1 MAKKSSVSKS
11 TKSNSKAKDIR
22 FIRLTNGEDIVAE
35 VLDIANGRIVI
46 DSPLKILYTPSLNK
60 GYLSISLMQWVFT
73 RISKQQK
80 FDMDMVNVLIISE
93 PEQSLIEH
101 YNESMDTFDNKNDED
116 EDEEDDI
123 DFSTLEG
130 DEGIEM
136 LKNLMDKIKGGK
148 GRLH

>member
-11 TKSNSKAKDIR
+11 TRSNSKAKDIR

-35 VLDIANGRIVI
+35 VLDVSNGKIVFNN
-46 DSPLKILYTPSLNK
+46 PLKILYTPSLNT

-80 FDMDMVNVLIISE
+80 FDMDLVNVLVMTD
-93 PEQSLIEH
+93 PEDNLKSH
-101 YNESMDTFDNKNDED
+101 YNESLNTFDKENDED
-116 EDEEDDI
+116 EDDI

>member
-1 MAKKSSVSKS
+1 MAKKSLVSKS
-11 TKSNSKAKDIR
+11 TRSNSKGNDIR

-35 VLDIANGRIVI
+35 VVRISNGRIVI
-46 DSPLKILYTPSLNK
+46 NNPLKILYTPSLNT
-60 GYLSISLMQWVFT
+60 GYLSISLMQWIFT

-80 FDMDMVNVLIISE
+80 FDMDLANVLVMTD
-93 PEQSLIEH
+93 PEDNLKSH
-101 YNESMDTFDNKNDED
+101 YNESLNTFDKEN
-116 EDEEDDI
+116 DEEDDDEI

>member
-11 TKSNSKAKDIR
+11 TRSNSKAKDIR

-35 VLDIANGRIVI
+35 VLDVANGKIVFNN
-46 DSPLKILYTPSLNK
+46 PLKILYTPSLNT
-60 GYLSISLMQWVFT
+60 GYLSISLMQWVFS

-80 FDMDMVNVLIISE
+80 FDMDLTNVLVMTD
-93 PEQSLIEH
+93 PEDNLKSH
-101 YNESMDTFDNKNDED
+101 YNDSLSTFDKENDD
-116 EDEEDDI
+116 EDEEDI

>member
-1 MAKKSSVSKS
+1 MAKMP
-11 TKSNSKAKDIR
+11 TRSNSKVKDIR

-35 VLDIANGRIVI
+35 VLDVANGIIVVNN
-46 DSPLKILYTPSLNK
+46 PLKVLYTPSMNT

-73 RISKQQK
+73 RISKQQT
-80 FDMDMVNVLIISE
+80 FDMNLTNVLIMTDAEDALKS
-93 PEQSLIEH
+93 H
-101 YNESMDTFDNKNDED
+101 YEESMDKFDKAKDD
-116 EDEEDDI
+116 DEEDDI

-136 LKNLMDKIKGGK
+136 LKNLMDKIKGDK

>member
-1 MAKKSSVSKS
+1 MAKKSLVSKS
-11 TKSNSKAKDIR
+11 TRSNSKAKDIR

-35 VLDIANGRIVI
+35 VQNVANGRIVVNN
-46 DSPLKILYTPSLNK
+46 PLKVLYTPSMNT

-73 RISKQQK
+73 RISKQQT
-80 FDMDMVNVLIISE
+80 FDMDLTNVLIMTDAEDDLKS
-93 PEQSLIEH
+93 H
-101 YNESMDTFDNKNDED
+101 YEDSMDTFDKATDD
-116 EDEEDDI
+116 DEEDDI

>member
-11 TKSNSKAKDIR
+11 TRSNSKAKDIR

-35 VLDIANGRIVI
+35 VLDVANGKIVFNN
-46 DSPLKILYTPSLNK
+46 PLKILYTPSLNT
-60 GYLSISLMQWVFT
+60 GYLSISLMQWVFS

-80 FDMDMVNVLIISE
+80 FDMDLTNVLVMTD
-93 PEQSLIEH
+93 PEDNLKSH
-101 YNESMDTFDNKNDED
+101 YNESLSTFDKENDDD
-116 EDEEDDI
+116 EDEEDI

>member
-46 DSPLKILYTPSLNK
+46 DSPLKILYTPSSNK
-60 GYLSISLMQWVFT
+60 GYLSISLMQWIFT

-93 PEQSLIEH
+93 PEQTLIEH
-101 YNESMDTFDNKNDED
+101 YNESMDTFNNKNDED
-116 EDEEDDI
+116 EEEDDI
-123 DFSTLEG
+123 DFNTLEG

>member
-11 TKSNSKAKDIR
+11 TRSNSKAKDIR

-35 VLDIANGRIVI
+35 VLDVSNGKIVFNN
-46 DSPLKILYTPSLNK
+46 PLKILYTPSLNT

-80 FDMDMVNVLIISE
+80 FDMDLVNVLVMTD
-93 PEQSLIEH
+93 PEDNLKSH
-101 YNESMDTFDNKNDED
+101 YNESLNTFDKESDED
-116 EDEEDDI
+116 EDDI

>member
-46 DSPLKILYTPSLNK
+46 DSPLKILYTPSSNK
-60 GYLSISLMQWVFT
+60 GYLSISLMQWIFT

-80 FDMDMVNVLIISE
+80 FDMDMVNVLIMSE
-93 PEQSLIEH
+93 PEQTLIEH
-101 YNESMDTFDNKNDED
+101 YNESMDTFNNKNDE
-116 EDEEDDI
+116 EEEDDI
-123 DFSTLEG
+123 DFNTLEG

>member
-1 MAKKSSVSKS
+1 MAKMP
-11 TKSNSKAKDIR
+11 TRSNLKGNDIR

-35 VLDIANGRIVI
+35 VLDVANGRIVI
-46 DSPLKILYTPSLNK
+46 NNPLKILYTPSLNT

-80 FDMDMVNVLIISE
+80 FDMDMTNVLVMTD
-93 PEQSLIEH
+93 PEDNLKSH
-101 YNESMDTFDNKNDED
+101 YNESLNTFDKANDD
-116 EDEEDDI
+116 DEEDDI
-123 DFSTLEG
+123 DFNTLEG

>member
-1 MAKKSSVSKS
+1 MVKKSSVSKS
-11 TKSNSKAKDIR
+11 TRSNSKDNDIR

-35 VLDIANGRIVI
+35 VVRISNGRIVI
-46 DSPLKILYTPSLNK
+46 NNPLKILYTPSLNT
-60 GYLSISLMQWVFT
+60 GYLSISLMQWVFS
-73 RISKQQK
+73 RISKQQN
-80 FDMDMVNVLIISE
+80 FDMDLANVLVMTD
-93 PEQSLIEH
+93 PEDNLKSH
-101 YNESMDTFDNKNDED
+101 YNESLNTFDKEN
-116 EDEEDDI
+116 DEEDDDEI